1 MRYLKAAFTER
12 WNLLLFGGGV
22 AAAVIAGFPAVLLPL
37 VAAGELYY
45 LASMVTNDRFRSAID
60 AREAKARRSTE
71 TAGTRA
77 AYERIRRNLPGPLVA
92 RFDQLRD
99 HCERLLTLA
108 GSMRGPDQ
116 PAEQGTRD
124 SLDRLL
130 WGHLRM
136 IWNAAKLSEF
146 LDHTDDAAITARVA
160 ELEKRLARLPP
171 DTDADSGRIRATLED
186 HLRTSRERVD
196 NIAEARRKLAVLSAE
211 IERLEAKIAAL
222 AEGAVAR
229 RDIGDLA
236 RRVDEVAE
244 GVRQTDETM
253 RRLQLPPEIEDLEEP
268 PQLLREDA

>member
-1 MRYLKAAFTER
+1 MRYLEAAFTER
-12 WNLLLFGGGV
+12 WNLLLFGGAV
-22 AAAVIAGFPAVLLPL
+22 AAAVIAGFPGVLLPL
-37 VAAGELYY
+37 VAAGEIYY
-45 LASMVTNDRFRSAID
+45 LASMVSNDRFRAAID
-60 AREAKARRSTE
+60 AREAKARRAAE
-71 TAGTRA
+71 TGDTRA
-77 AYERIRRNLPGPLVA
+77 AYERIRRNLPAPLVA

-108 GSMRGPDQ
+108 GTMRGPDAR
-116 PAEQGTRD
+116 PEQGTRE

-146 LDHTDDAAITARVA
+146 LDHTDEAAIATRVS
-160 ELEKRLARLPP
+160 ELEGRLARLPP
-171 DTDADSGRIRATLED
+171 GGSADDGRIRATLED
-186 HLRTSRERVD
+186 HLRTSRERVE

-253 RRLQLPPEIEDLEEP
+253 RRLQLPPDIEDLEEP
-268 PQLLREDA
+268 PLLLRDEA